1 MNLNDLFNEE
11 KVRLDPKCW
20 TGKKIG
26 NPKTKMKGGTR
37 VNNCVPAESVN
48 EMDKSQTPPG
58 RDGNND
64 SDAGKKEYTA
74 KATTPKKVAQDGEKI
89 LNKELN
95 KKQGVAEATG
105 DQKFDSMMG
114 QITGGATA
122 RQSVDSLNKSLT
134 ARTGSDPETAL
145 AKWGQEFINWLEKIC
160 RNFERQG
167 VDRFNK
173 LEKVGNLDDGGETMA
188 HWLIEVAKQSN
199 TSGITQADIQEFSS
213 EFNTHGMW
221 AWHQFPIAWGLKEWQ
236 DYKDQWT
243 GPDGY
248 IANLGQGMTEEYEL
262 AGVGVAYELGRRAYK
277 QGMTIRDNPYSATK
291 EARKNDEWAKGLE
304 RGKHD
309 ANDARHFRSS
319 VREQA
324 VAEGTLDPGVNHRGD
339 VDRNAD
345 IEVLGVDYN
354 TKTWKITYNGKPYTV
369 KADYFSREDLSRWQI
384 PDYDVEI
391 INRNGKNIMNM
402 IDWDNE
408 GSSKTDRQIKMVN
421 TIIAYLDTENA
432 QDIQYMA
439 WKDQELENVTAHEFY
454 NDIRNFYNKDQ
465 QKIDQTVQWLLKNMT
480 DDEAREGLADYIKN
494 PVNPLDWNTKEN
506 LKNNRTY
513 LMYVAFSYSREG
525 NTEMTPG
532 MNLPKIQLNDPD
544 DEDEL
549 QQQLDALFKKVK
561 FKFDAFENKIV
572 ELGDKFGFNPPDLGS
587 GMGAREMFWELT
599 MQTAWPKEYKYTQKA
614 ATDIL
619 NFKAAVDKYAKSFNS
634 SLIKIGLPGISEYA
648 IWYGVLS
655 DDLTQQQVDYFAT
668 PEGFANVA
676 NGKINV
682 SKMINDNMQRKSLE
696 EKLGDNRPKL
706 GSKRDAGKS
715 IRKWRK
721 TRGLDETGVAE
732 GLGGGVDAKGRTQQ
746 QWIRLVKAK
755 YPDARI
761 MQSKMIDGPCQAIL
775 SDGRKLSWIKVNNQS
790 TEIDEASWN
799 PTTGGDYP
807 VDVTGREMVTGPSDQ
822 KWQAAIDY
830 YNDNIFVRRALQ
842 DLANKNS
849 RLAPQQ
855 YVATFANR
863 ANRDETRYFKSKSEA
878 YEYARI
884 SGHKLTSIEKL
895 DNDEVTPPVTYNV
908 ILGVKEH
915 RRMFKL
921 TFASDEV
928 AQKWEH
934 DNKDVVK
941 IQWNDER
948 GQYSPPTTPRAPD
961 TYGGKIPGDET
972 DQVNEKSVS
981 QAQFRTMAAAAHNP
995 EFAKKVG
1002 IGQAV
1007 AKEFHGADRKQDYTD
1022 LPKKADESKSAPK
1035 EKEADYGDDYQDMVA
1050 RVKKLA
1056 GLGPLKTVYDPQK
1069 RVYRNM
1075 PTAVQ
1080 PKK

>member
-1 MNLNDLFNEE
+1 MNLNDLFTEE

-58 RDGNND
+58 RDGSND

-74 KATTPKKVAQDGEKI
+74 KATTPEKVAKDAEKI

-95 KKQGVAEATG
+95 KKQGVA
-105 DQKFDSMMG
+105 
-114 QITGGATA
+114 
-122 RQSVDSLNKSLT
+122 
-134 ARTGSDPETAL
+134 
-145 AKWGQEFINWLEKIC
+145 
-160 RNFERQG
+160 
-167 VDRFNK
+167 
-173 LEKVGNLDDGGETMA
+173 
-188 HWLIEVAKQSN
+188 
-199 TSGITQADIQEFSS
+199 
-213 EFNTHGMW
+213 
-221 AWHQFPIAWGLKEWQ
+221 
-236 DYKDQWT
+236 
-243 GPDGY
+243 
-248 IANLGQGMTEEYEL
+248 EEYEL

-324 VAEGTLDPGVNHRGD
+324 VAEGTLDLGVNHRGD

-369 KADYFSREDLSRWQI
+369 KADYFSREDFPRWQI

-439 WKDQELENVTAHEFY
+439 WKDQELDNVTAHEFY
-454 NDIRNFYNKDQ
+454 NDIRNFYYKDQ

-494 PVNPLDWNTKEN
+494 PVDPLDWNTKEN

-549 QQQLDALFKKVK
+549 QQKLDALFKKVE

-599 MQTAWPKEYKYTQKA
+599 MQTAWPKEFKRTQTA

-682 SKMINDNMQRKSLE
+682 SKMINDNMQRKSLG

-715 IRKWRK
+715 IRKWRSA
-721 TRGLDETGVAE
+721 RGLDETGVAE
-732 GLGGGVDAKGRTQQ
+732 TMATFSAKASTRNSGSGEFRGVSIPSDMKHPEWREPTWSFQEIAQKLGIPVATLNLLAFNRIGGFPEALSGLSARHGSKKYYKQSEVKRWVNANNVREKLKQGVAEGDLDEGWKSALGAAAMAGTMALGSAGANARVTPDGQGGFTGGFKPSATVTAPADNKPAAEAPKGFSKEYLQSVIDGKHPRPM
-746 QWIRLVKAK
+746 VSVEKAK
-755 YPDARI
+755 ELLKN
-761 MQSKMIDGPCQAIL
+761 MQ
-775 SDGRKLSWIKVNNQS
+775 
-790 TEIDEASWN
+790 E
-799 PTTGGDYP
+799 GD
-807 VDVTGREMVTGPSDQ
+807 
-822 KWQAAIDY
+822 
-830 YNDNIFVRRALQ
+830 L
-842 DLANKNS
+842 
-849 RLAPQQ
+849 
-855 YVATFANR
+855 
-863 ANRDETRYFKSKSEA
+863 
-878 YEYARI
+878 
-884 SGHKLTSIEKL
+884 
-895 DNDEVTPPVTYNV
+895 
-908 ILGVKEH
+908 
-915 RRMFKL
+915 
-921 TFASDEV
+921 
-928 AQKWEH
+928 
-934 DNKDVVK
+934 
-941 IQWNDER
+941 
-948 GQYSPPTTPRAPD
+948 
-961 TYGGKIPGDET
+961 
-972 DQVNEKSVS
+972 NEKSTS

-1002 IGQAV
+1002 ISQDV
-1007 AKEFHGADRKQDYTD
+1007 AQEFHSADKHSNYKKLPDRTTEGEQQKGADYRD
-1022 LPKKADESKSAPK
+1022 PP
-1035 EKEADYGDDYQDMVA
+1035 EADYGDNYQDMVA

-1056 GLGPLKTVYDPQK
+1056 GLGPLKTVYDPTK
-1069 RVYRNM
+1069 RVYRNV